1 MRIETLDIALLVVMV
16 GMALWTV
23 MTARLLRSA
32 IALAVT
38 SAVLAVLMYRLL
50 SPIAAVFELSVC
62 AGLIPAIFISAVG
75 MTRRLNGEDLAER
88 QREKWR
94 AFGPLPGLVVLAGVL
109 LAIWQPSL
117 AVNRPVVVD
126 ANVGQIEV
134 VRAIDANT
142 GKQFSGKMIDAN
154 YIDRN
159 VRDVLWNQ
167 RHADLL
173 GQVMVLL
180 AGAFAVV
187 VLVKELRN
195 EH

>member
-1 MRIETLDIALLVVMV
+1 MKIESLDIALLVVMV

-23 MTARLLRSA
+23 MTARVLRAA
-32 IALAVT
+32 IALAIT

-50 SPIAAVFELSVC
+50 APIAAVFELSVC

-75 MTRRLNGEDLAER
+75 MTRRLTGEELAER
-88 QREKWR
+88 RRQKWR
-94 AFGPLPGLVVLAGVL
+94 SFGPLPGIVVLVGVL

-117 AVNRPVVVD
+117 AFPMAGGNAGD
-126 ANVGQIEV
+126 
-134 VRAIDANT
+134 
-142 GKQFSGKMIDAN
+142 
-154 YIDRN
+154 
-159 VRDVLWNQ
+159 VRDILWNQ

-173 GQVMVLL
+173 GQVAILL

-195 EH
+195 E